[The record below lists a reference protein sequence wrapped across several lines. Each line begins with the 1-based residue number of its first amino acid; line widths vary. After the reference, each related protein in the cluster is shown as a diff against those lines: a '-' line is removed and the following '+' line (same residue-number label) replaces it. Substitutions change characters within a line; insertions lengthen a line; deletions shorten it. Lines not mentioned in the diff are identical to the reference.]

1 MRCEDQGRLGLW
13 AGREGPQGAPGS
25 RLLGAGT
32 RGERGEVMEQIRN
45 HPFSHFVLQ
54 NHSGHHGHHGHQ
66 HDQAD
71 QGGGR
76 GDGWD
81 CRSLRCP
88 LRASRQLQVIVH
100 HHHRSNNYIIIIIIM
115 RAWTGLSVSCFQSN
129 CTCLVSL
136 VTCQSNT
143 CLVAQT

>member
-1 MRCEDQGRLGLW
+1 
-13 AGREGPQGAPGS
+13 
-25 RLLGAGT
+25 
-32 RGERGEVMEQIRN
+32 MEQIRN

-54 NHSGHHGHHGHQ
+54 NHSGHHGHHGHHGHQ

-76 GDGWD
+76 GDGRD
-81 CRSLRCP
+81 CRPLRCP
-88 LRASRQLQVIVH
+88 LRAPRQLQVIVNH
-100 HHHRSNNYIIIIIIM
+100 HHHHHHHHLSNNHIIIIII
-115 RAWTGLSVSCFQSN
+115 RAPTGLSENCFQSY
-129 CTCLVSL
+129 CTCLVPL